1 MKLHSAKCGFAEQ
14 VLPTTSAIALICCR
28 QYPETT
34 NFNQYS
40 RKDRGTASI
49 KEHPMMR
56 SILLTA

>member
-1 MKLHSAKCGFAEQ
+1 MKLHSAKCDFAEQ

-28 QYPETT
+28 RFPEMTD
-34 NFNQYS
+34 FNQYS

-56 SILLTA
+56 SFFLTA